1 MLPKCILQC
10 LALTGAMS
18 LAAVDVEAAPAP
30 IGSYVVRETGV
41 GPFDATVAFD
51 VETLEKLLP
60 AGSTVAPE
68 TVRIEGAADYTV
80 LRVWKDKELLMELES
95 NGDRKAPRVTGVTVF
110 TPRIADEKGA
120 RIKARMKSL
129 YRYGDRPDCIPG
141 AGRYTGRIFCTATK
155 SAHIIYVF
163 GGEKPAKAGEMPPP
177 AEYAK
182 WRLKAIMWSAR

>member
-1 MLPKCILQC
+1 MVSKRILQC
-10 LALTGAMS
+10 LSLMVAMS
-18 LAAVDVEAAPAP
+18 VATISAAVASAPLE
-30 IGSYVVRETGV
+30 SYVVRETGV
-41 GPFDATVAFD
+41 GPLDATVAFD
-51 VETLEKLLP
+51 VKVLEKLLP
-60 AGSTVAPE
+60 TEVKILPE
-68 TVRIEGAADYTV
+68 TVRIEGAANYTV

-129 YRYGDRPDCIPG
+129 YHYGDRPDCIPG
-141 AGRYTGRIFCTATK
+141 AGRYSGRIFCTATK
-155 SAHIIYVF
+155 SDHIIYVF